1 MKEIIAIVAVCLAA
15 YANSL
20 DNGFHYDDEHSIQ
33 RNIHIR
39 DLGNIPLFFKD
50 PSTFSV
56 DHDKGM
62 FRPLLLVTYAL
73 NYAWGG
79 YEVFGYHLV
88 NLALHAATAC
98 LVMWLARLFGGGGG
112 WALGAGLLFAVHP
125 VCSEP
130 VNYISSRSE
139 SLAGLCYMAGIALF
153 IRATRQ
159 GGGLWL
165 YGSWGVLVAGLLS
178 KATVITVPAV
188 VLLWD
193 FLHEGRR
200 SVVGLRTRFVRW
212 HLVYWLIAATYVVVI
227 VGNRFLTRSLDN
239 RVRETA
245 PQLLTQVEALVFYLK
260 LLVWPHGLNVE
271 HQFFVQ
277 QSVGPALLLAGL
289 LLVGAALALAWAY
302 RRRWDL
308 PLFLNLW
315 ALLAL
320 APTLVMPLN
329 VLVNERRLYIPCAAF
344 CLLLAWALR
353 TRPLRRRAGPWAVGQ
368 VLTLLLVLGYGLLT
382 FERNQVWQTDFSLW
396 TDAVAKAPKM
406 PRNHLYLG
414 NAHKDAAFASVD
426 EAAKMA
432 HWERARAAYRQTI
445 ENDPQNDLA
454 LRALNNLG
462 AVSFV
467 LQDIETAEK
476 AYRRAVEL
484 NPNYADALVN
494 LGTTYHE
501 KGRRQQDPAIA
512 DPLLRESVE
521 YYRRALKLLPNHAD
535 AWANMGLALFELRE
549 YEKAIK
555 AYKQSYYLKPDNVNL
570 INNFGNYYATLGQL
584 DRGRGETGRDNLH
597 TAERYFQQAL
607 RLNPYYASSK
617 RGLEIVRQ
625 LLAQ

>member
-39 DLGNIPLFFKD
+39 DLGNISLFFKD

-98 LVMWLARLFGGGGG
+98 LVTWLARLLGGGGR

-139 SLAGLCYMAGIALF
+139 SLAGLCYLASLALF

-159 GGGLWL
+159 GGGLWI
-165 YGSWGVLVAGLLS
+165 YGSWGALVAGLLS
-178 KATVITVPAV
+178 KATVITLPLA

-193 FLHEGRR
+193 YLHEGQR
-200 SVVGLRTRFVRW
+200 SINGLRTRFVRW
-212 HLVYWLIAATYVVVI
+212 HLVYWLIAAAYVVVI

-245 PQLLTQVEALVFYLK
+245 PQLLTQIEALVFYLK
-260 LLVWPHGLNVE
+260 LLVWPHDLNVE

-277 QSVGPALLLAGL
+277 QNVGLALLLAGL
-289 LLVGAALALAWAY
+289 LLVGAALALVWAY

-320 APTLVMPLN
+320 LPTLAMPLN

-344 CLLLAWALR
+344 CLLVAWALR
-353 TRPLRRRAGPWAVGQ
+353 TRPLQRQAGPWALGQ
-368 VLTLLLVLGYGLLT
+368 TLTLLLALGYGLLT
-382 FERNQVWQTDFSLW
+382 FERNKVWQSDFSLW

-426 EAAKMA
+426 EASKMA
-432 HWERARAAYRQTI
+432 HWERARASYRKAI
-445 ENDPQNDLA
+445 DNGPQNDLA

-467 LQDIETAEK
+467 LKDIDTAEK
-476 AYRRAVEL
+476 AYRRAIEL

-501 KGRRQQDPAIA
+501 KGRREKVPAIA

-555 AYKQSYYLKPDNVNL
+555 AYKQSDYLKPDNVNL

-584 DRGRGETGRDNLH
+584 EMGRGENGRKNLRM
-597 TAERYFQQAL
+597 AERYFQQAL
-607 RLNPYYASSK
+607 RLNLHYAPSK

>member
-1 MKEIIAIVAVCLAA
+1 MIAILAVCFGV
-15 YANSL
+15 YSNSL

-39 DLGNIPLFFKD
+39 DLGNIPLYFTD

-79 YEVFGYHLV
+79 YEVLGYHLF

-98 LVMWLARLFGGGGG
+98 LVMWLARLLGGGGG

-125 VCSEP
+125 VCTEP

-139 SLAGLCYMAGIALF
+139 TLAGLFYIAGLALF
-153 IRATRQ
+153 VRAARQ
-159 GGGLWL
+159 GGGPWL
-165 YGSWGVLVAGLLS
+165 GGSWAVMAAGLLS
-178 KATVITVPAV
+178 KATVITLPAV

-193 FLHEGRR
+193 YLHEGGR
-200 SVVGLRTRFVRW
+200 SLGGLRSRFMRW
-212 HLVYWLIAATYVVVI
+212 HLAYWLIAAAYLAAI
-227 VGNRFLTRSLDN
+227 VGNQFLTRSLDN

-245 PQLLTQVEALVFYLK
+245 PQLLTQVEALVYYLK
-260 LLVWPHGLNVE
+260 LLFWPHGLNVE

-277 QSVGPALLLAGL
+277 ENVAPELVFACMLLAAAA
-289 LLVGAALALAWAY
+289 AALVWAY
-302 RRRWDL
+302 RRRWYL

-320 APTLVMPLN
+320 LPTLVMPLN

-344 CLLLAWALR
+344 CLFLAWALR
-353 TRPLRRRAGPWAVGQ
+353 TSSLRRRVGPWTVGR
-368 VLTLLLVLGYGLLT
+368 VLTLVLVFGYGLLT
-382 FERNQVWQTDFSLW
+382 FERNQVWKTDYSLW
-396 TDAVAKAPKM
+396 TDAVHKAPKM

-414 NAHKDAAFASVD
+414 NAHKDAAFASLD
-426 EAAKMA
+426 EEVKMA
-432 HWERARAAYRQTI
+432 HWERARASYRNTI
-445 ENDPQNDLA
+445 ENDPENDLA

-467 LQDIETAEK
+467 LKDVETAEE

-484 NPNYADALVN
+484 NPQYADALVN

-501 KGRRQQDPAIA
+501 KGRREQDPEVA
-512 DPLLRESVE
+512 DSLLRESVE

-549 YEKAIK
+549 YAKAIK
-555 AYKQSYYLKPDNVNL
+555 AYKRSYYLKPDNVGL
-570 INNFGNYYATLGQL
+570 VNNFGNYYATVA
-584 DRGRGETGRDNLH
+584 H
-597 TAERYFQQAL
+597 
-607 RLNPYYASSK
+607 
-617 RGLEIVRQ
+617 LE
-625 LLAQ
+625 